1 MAISLNGGTG
11 VITGVSVGGL
21 PDGIVDTDMLAA
33 GAVTAP
39 KRGAGGILQ
48 VQQTVLK
55 SRASVTGTSSYALI
69 PNFSVAITPAS
80 TSNKVLVHVMLAFIS
95 NGQYAGSNLRLAR
108 TISGTTTND
117 FFIGTQVGSN
127 RWTGTVQAGAP
138 MHYSDGNYGPGITHI
153 HYLDSPSTTSEVSY
167 GLQLADANGSADTIY
182 INAAGAYNSDN
193 GAYGIT
199 VSSITA
205 TEIAG

>member
-1 MAISLNGGTG
+1 MPITINGSGT
-11 VITGVSVGGL
+11 ITGVSVGGL

-33 GAVTAP
+33 GAVTAA
-39 KRGAGGILQ
+39 KRGAGAILQ

-55 SRASVTGTSSYALI
+55 SRASMTATASYALI

-80 TSNKVLVHVMLAFIS
+80 ASNKVLVHVMLAFTS
-95 NGQYAGSNLRLAR
+95 AGSFGSSNMRLAR
-108 TISGTTTND
+108 TVSGTTTND

-127 RWTGTVQAGAP
+127 RWIGTVMAGAP
-138 MHYSDGNYGPGITHI
+138 LHYHDGNYGPGITHI

-167 GLQLADANGSADTIY
+167 GVQFADADSAKDTIY
-182 INAAGAYNSDN
+182 INAAGAYNSDAQ
-193 GAYGIT
+193 AYGIT

-205 TEIAG
+205 TEIAA